1 MKKKVCCVLIVLCM
15 VLGLT
20 ACGAKGDVMSVAI
33 GGKTYNLSED
43 VQDIIGMMVDDG
55 ILAVDFNTQRLYDEE
70 GKVSDKRMID
80 MINEDPDGKMV
91 VYISEI
97 PANPSPDY
105 NPIVSQYMIGCE
117 EIEYKTI
124 HGIGYKSDEKSIK
137 SLDGYI
143 PYTARINAKNMA
155 YAALYIDGSL
165 VDLEEYEDLLE
176 DLLKDAEE
184 TNLMRAV
191 REYMPEST
199 YYPQGC
205 SFLINPETPTEIYD
219 EDAIEGS
226 LLLALAAQEAGELL
240 SEGDIDSYDIIVYEK
255 HEDGMQ
261 VAYYHYFYD
270 DNWQLSKFYKHR

>member
-1 MKKKVCCVLIVLCM
+1 MKRKVCCLMIVLCM

-20 ACGAKGDVMSVAI
+20 ACGAKGDVTSVTI

-55 ILAVDFNTQRLYDEE
+55 ILAVDFNTQRLYDED
-70 GKVSDKRMID
+70 GKVSDKHMTD
-80 MINEDPDGKMV
+80 MGKGDPDEKMV

-97 PANPSPDY
+97 PANPLPDC
-105 NPIVSQYMIGCE
+105 NHIVSQYMVGYE
-117 EIEYKTI
+117 EIEYKTT
-124 HGIGYKSDEKSIK
+124 HGISYKSDEKSIK
-137 SLDGYI
+137 SLDGYV
-143 PYTARINAKNMA
+143 PYTARINAQNTA

-165 VDLEEYEDLLE
+165 VELEEYEDLLE

-184 TNLMRAV
+184 TGLMLAV
-191 REYMPEST
+191 REYMPETT
-199 YYPQGC
+199 YYPKGC
-205 SFLINPETPTEIYD
+205 SFLINQQMPTDIYA

-240 SEGDIDSYDIIVYEK
+240 SDGDIDSYDIIVYEK

-261 VAYYHYFYD
+261 VAYYHYFCD
-270 DNWQLSKFYKHR
+270 DNWQLSKFYNRK